1 MEQGQLPKGKLKCHY
16 KKRDLRQTK
25 ATNPAFAQQLEN
37 SKVNENL
44 NVIMELNQQ

>member
-1 MEQGQLPKGKLKCHY
+1 MEQGQLPEGKLKCRY
-16 KKRDLRQTK
+16 KKRDLRQAK
-25 ATNPAFAQQLEN
+25 ATHAAFAQQFEN